1 MIHQGL
7 RRLAYIG
14 IVTFLLCFGMALHAQ
29 PMDGLD
35 GSWRSDGY
43 GLLLDFSSDR
53 LTASEVTSISCIGA
67 WNAQRKELDV
77 YAGDHGVVRFLRTK
91 SPRVIRMHLE
101 GTVSNIL
108 LRRIASRP
116 MPCIKQLANT
126 PANNYAM
133 LWQTYVENY
142 PFFKIHKTDWEDVD
156 RKFRPQA
163 ATATDPTDLFN
174 TFVAMIEPLHDAHT
188 GVEAGSL
195 GKEFDGWRTSSNEL
209 SNEQWDKA
217 QKLIDTRYIEGSL
230 VGFCNKRLE
239 FGMLQGSIA
248 YLRVTA
254 FYGYVKDGTFSDS
267 LGALNAALDQVF
279 SHATSWKGLVIDV
292 RQNHGGDDAL
302 GIALAARLTKSRYL
316 AYKKAALKTD
326 GKQQHFTSAQAVE
339 VDPTSRPGFRGT
351 VILLTG
357 PDTVSAG
364 ETLAMALMGREPHV
378 TRIGLDTQGVFSDV
392 LTRSL
397 LNGWRFRLPNE
408 VYYTANG
415 KSFDGGGVPPDI
427 AVPFFSTEDM
437 QAGRDTAIEKTI
449 QVIAQ
454 LGKQ

>member
-1 MIHQGL
+1 MIHRGSQ
-7 RRLAYIG
+7 RLAYIG
-14 IVTFLLCFGMALHAQ
+14 IVTFFLCSGMALHAQ
-29 PMDGLD
+29 PKEGLD
-35 GSWRSDGY
+35 GLWRSDGY
-43 GLLLDFSSDR
+43 GLLLYFSGDH
-53 LTASEVTSISCIGA
+53 LTASEVTSISCIA
-67 WNAQRKELDV
+67 SWKAERKEPGV
-77 YAGDHGVVRFLRTK
+77 YSGDHGVISFLGDK

-108 LRRIASRP
+108 FRRITSPPKACS
-116 MPCIKQLANT
+116 KELANT
-126 PANNYAM
+126 PANNYAV
-133 LWQTYVENY
+133 LWQTYRENY
-142 PFFKIHKTDWEDVD
+142 PFFTLHKTDWQDVD
-156 RKFRPQA
+156 RKYRPQA
-163 ATATDPTDLFN
+163 AAATDPTALFN
-174 TFVAMIEPLHDAHT
+174 VFVDMIEPLHDAHT

-195 GKEFDGWRTSSNEL
+195 SKEFDGWRTASNEL
-209 SNEQWDKA
+209 TNEQWDKA
-217 QKLIDTRYIEGSL
+217 QTLIDTRYIEGSL

-239 FGMLQGSIA
+239 FGMLHGSIA

-254 FYGYVKDGTFSDS
+254 FYGFVKDGTFSDS
-267 LGALNAALDQVF
+267 LGVLNAALDQVF

-316 AYKKAALKTD
+316 AYKKAALESD
-326 GKQQHFTSAQAVE
+326 GKQQHFTSPQAVE
-339 VDPTSRPGFRGT
+339 VNPTSRPSFRGS

-378 TRIGLDTQGVFSDV
+378 MRIGLDTQGVFSDV

-415 KSFDGGGVPPDI
+415 KSLDGSGVPSDI
-427 AVPFFSTEDM
+427 AVSFFSTEDI
-437 QAGRDTAIEKTI
+437 QAGRDTALEKTI

-454 LGKQ
+454 RGKQ